1 MARST
6 ILVVDDDPLNVKL
19 LMNILEADYELL
31 FALDGKKT
39 IELAKQ
45 QQPDLILLDA
55 IMPEQNGYQTCELLK
70 KDPITE
76 EIPIIFISS
85 LSDDDDEAAGLKCG
99 AIDYITKPINTAI
112 VKTRI
117 SNHLELK
124 HTRDLLKQQNNLDSL
139 TGIANRR
146 CFDETLLQEWQ
157 AMQYKKEPLG
167 IIMIDID
174 YFKLFNDYYGHTA
187 GDACLK
193 QVAATMKTVIARPY
207 DLLARYGGEEFV
219 CILPNTSKEGT
230 YYLAEK
236 LCKAVETLAVPH
248 SQSQISDVVTISLG
262 CTAIFLIENRLSLD
276 FMIMVDKALYQ
287 AKKDGR
293 NRVVMAN

>member
-1 MARST
+1 MTRST

-70 KDPITE
+70 KDPVTE

-117 SNHLELK
+117 YNHLELK
-124 HTRDLLKQQNNLDSL
+124 HTRDLLKQQSNIDPL

-157 AMQYKKEPLG
+157 SMERKKEPLG

-174 YFKLFNDYYGHTA
+174 YFKSFNDYYGHA
-187 GDACLK
+187 EGDACLK
-193 QVAATMKTVIARPY
+193 QVAITMKTIIARPY

-230 YYLAEK
+230 CYIAEK
-236 LCKAVETLAVPH
+236 LCKAVEKLAVPH
-248 SQSQISDVVTISLG
+248 SQSQISGVVTISLG
-262 CTAIFLIENRLSLD
+262 CATMLSIDKQLSSD
-276 FMIMVDKALYQ
+276 FMVMVDDALYQ
-287 AKKDGR
+287 AKEEGR
-293 NRVVMAN
+293 NRVVVVN